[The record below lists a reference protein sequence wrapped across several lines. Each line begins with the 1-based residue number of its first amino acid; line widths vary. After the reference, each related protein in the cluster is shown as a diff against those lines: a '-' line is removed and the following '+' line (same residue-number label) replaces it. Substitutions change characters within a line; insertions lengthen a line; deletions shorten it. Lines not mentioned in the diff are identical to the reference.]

1 MSITNNYKLT
11 KNTVLDATKG
21 GFLFFKQVIPELK
34 LNSNNISCKSVKNP
48 FYNDTKPG
56 LSVYYW
62 NAKWRFKDFG
72 DETYSGDVFD
82 FAAFHYRIDPI
93 AEEELLLSTIMNA
106 AVNFDESTINSWV
119 QPNILNKDND
129 FIKVNFN
136 DRKSAEFTPA
146 EIAYW
151 AQYDID
157 GATLY
162 QNRVVALDSYSTL
175 YDEDL
180 YPIIKQRPA
189 GKMWFAYKRDN
200 YAKIYCPE
208 PKGFW
213 YAGVKPMNYTFGT
226 PFDSYPEMQDIILTG
241 GEKDTLALIAHGFNA
256 ITLNSETADLPAKI
270 KKDLFGNRMRITSVL
285 YDSDATG
292 IRRSAELSITLKCPA
307 ITLPQWVMEQGGKDV
322 ADFFKLGG
330 TAEEL
335 ESVISEATTLYLTP
349 PLQPERKSVR
359 TALQRMEDARNLP
372 EIQKMFDVFLHSG
385 ELAILFGDTGIGKS
399 ILAVAI
405 ADAVSRGVG
414 LLTLENQY
422 EACNVIYYDFELSD
436 KQFQKRYS
444 DNKGTMHQFSNNL
457 YTDNVDFTELIV
469 DRNNRFEKV
478 LLEKI
483 KTDII
488 NVDAKLII
496 IDNITFLSAQTSSD
510 VQVAM
515 ELMKLLKQLKTELGV
530 TIIVLAH
537 TPKRN
542 PSQPLIINDL
552 AGSKQLSNFA
562 DTVFAVGISSVDS
575 GYRYIKQVKPS
586 RSGELKYDASNVLKC
601 ELLRN
606 EVDESLLTFKFI
618 EFCYEASLL
627 AEPSDEEDLKAQAL
641 KLRKG
646 GKGATIRDIA
656 RELGVS
662 KSKVG
667 RCVQ

>member
-1 MSITNNYKLT
+1 MLVTSNTKLT
-11 KNTVLDATKG
+11 KNDVLSATKE
-21 GFLFFKQVIPELK
+21 GFLVFKQAIPELK
-34 LNSNNISCKSVKNP
+34 VNSNNISCKSVKNP
-48 FYNDTKPG
+48 FYNDTKPS
-56 LSVYYW
+56 LSIYYW
-62 NAKWRFKDFG
+62 NGKWWFKDFG
-72 DETYSGDVFD
+72 DGTYSGDVFD
-82 FAAFHYRIDPI
+82 FAAFKYGIDPI
-93 AEEELLLSTIMNA
+93 AEEDLLLSTIID
-106 AVNFDESTINSWV
+106 AVESLDEATINSWV
-119 QPNILNKDND
+119 QPDILNRNND
-129 FIKVNFN
+129 FIKVSFN
-136 DRKSAEFTPA
+136 GRKSAAFTPA

-151 AQYDID
+151 EQYGID
-157 GATLY
+157 GATLD

-180 YPIIKQRPA
+180 YPIVKERPA
-189 GKMWFAYKRDN
+189 GKMWFAYKGDN
-200 YAKIYCPE
+200 YAKIYCPD
-208 PKGFW
+208 PKAFW
-213 YAGVKPMNYTFGT
+213 YAGIKPINYTFGT

-241 GEKDTLALIAHGFNA
+241 GEKDALALIAHGFNA
-256 ITLNSETADLPAKI
+256 ITLNSETADLPVKI
-270 KKDLFGNRMRITSVL
+270 KKNLFDSRMRITSVL

-292 IRRSAELSITLKCPA
+292 IRRSAELSKALKCPA
-307 ITLPQWVMEQGGKDV
+307 VTLPQSLIEQGGKDV

-330 TAEEL
+330 TAEQL
-335 ESVISEATTLYLTP
+335 KSVICEATTLYLPP

-359 TALQRMEDARNLP
+359 TALQRLEDAKNLP

-444 DNKGTMHQFSNNL
+444 DNKGNLHQFSNNL
-457 YTDNVDFTELIV
+457 YTDNVDFTELVV
-469 DRNNRFEKV
+469 DRNNRFEQV

-483 KTDII
+483 KMDII
-488 NVDAKLII
+488 DIDAKLII

-542 PSQPLIINDL
+542 PSQALIINDL

-562 DTVFAVGISSVDS
+562 DTVFAVGVSTVDS

-601 ELLRN
+601 ELMRD
-606 EVDESLLTFKFI
+606 EVDETFLTFKFVA
-618 EFCYEASLL
+618 FCNESPLL
-627 AEPSDEEDLKAQAL
+627 AEELDEEDLKAQAL

-656 RELGVS
+656 RELGIS

-667 RCVQ
+667 RWLQ

>member
-1 MSITNNYKLT
+1 MLNKTNSLT
-11 KNTVLDATKG
+11 REIILNATKD
-21 GFLFFKQVIPELK
+21 GFLFYKHILPNLK
-34 LNSNNISCKSVKNP
+34 LKSNNRSCHPVLNP
-48 FYNDTKPG
+48 FYRDTKPS
-56 LSVYYW
+56 LNIFYW
-62 NAKWRFKDFG
+62 YSEWRFKDYG
-72 DETYSGDVFD
+72 EESYWGSVFD
-82 FAAFHYRIDPI
+82 FAAFHYGIDPI
-93 AEEELLLSTIMNA
+93 IEWDLLLTTMMNEVENFNNTTI
-106 AVNFDESTINSWV
+106 SSWV
-119 QPNILNKDND
+119 QPNFLVKDNNLV
-129 FIKVNFN
+129 KVSFT
-136 DRKSAEFTPA
+136 DRKSSDFTPA

-151 AQYDID
+151 AQYGIN
-157 GATLY
+157 GATLD
-162 QNRVVALDSYSTL
+162 QNRVVALDLYSTL

-180 YPIIKQRPA
+180 YPIVKERPA
-189 GKMWFAYKRDN
+189 GKMWFAYKGDN
-200 YAKIYCPE
+200 YAKIYRPD
-208 PKGFW
+208 PKAFW
-213 YAGVKPMNYTFGT
+213 YAGIKPVNYTFGT

-241 GEKDTLALIAHGFNA
+241 GEKDTLVLIAHGFNA

-270 KKDLFGNRMRITSVL
+270 KKNLFDSRMRITSVL

-292 IRRSAELSITLKCPA
+292 IRRSAELSKTLKCPA
-307 ITLPQWVMEQGGKDV
+307 ITLPQWLIEQGGKDV

-330 TAEEL
+330 TTEEL
-335 ESVISEATTLYLTP
+335 KSVICEATTLYLTP
-349 PLQPERKSVR
+349 PLQTERKSVR
-359 TALQRMEDARNLP
+359 TALQRLEDAKNLP

-457 YTDNVDFTELIV
+457 YTDNVDFTELVI
-469 DRNNRFEKV
+469 DRNNRFEQV

-488 NVDAKLII
+488 DVDAKLII

-515 ELMKLLKQLKTELGV
+515 ELMKLLKQLKTDLGI
-530 TIIVLAH
+530 TILVLAH
-537 TPKRN
+537 TPKMPN
-542 PSQPLIINDL
+542 HQSLTINHL

-562 DTVFAVGISSVDS
+562 DTVFAVGVSSADC

-586 RSGELKYDASNVLKC
+586 RSGEHKYDASNVLKC

-606 EVDESLLTFKFI
+606 EADETLLTFQFI
-618 EFCYEASLL
+618 EFCDETSLL
-627 AEPSDEEDLKAQAL
+627 APAAEEYELKAEACLWQ
-641 KLRKG
+641 KKG
-646 GKGATIRDIA
+646 LTIREIA
-656 RELGVS
+656 RQLNVS

-667 RCVQ
+667 RWLKPA